1 MILATGQSCGGVI
14 RERIFAPPSY
24 SSYEP

>member
-1 MILATGQSCGGVI
+1 MILATGQSCGVI
-14 RERIFAPPSY
+14 RERIFALPSY